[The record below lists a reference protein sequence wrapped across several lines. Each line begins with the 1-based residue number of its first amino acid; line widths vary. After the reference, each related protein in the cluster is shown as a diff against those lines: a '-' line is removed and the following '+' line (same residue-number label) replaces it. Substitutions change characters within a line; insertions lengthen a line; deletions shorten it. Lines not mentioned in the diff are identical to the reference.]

1 MITDPL
7 SGEEKYLLLKLA
19 RQSIELAVGGHNF
32 PQLVLQDYS
41 PNLREHGASFVTL
54 TEDGDLRGC
63 IGALEPY
70 QPLVQDVCEHAV
82 AAALDD
88 FRFSPV
94 TPHEVQR
101 LVIEI
106 SRLTIPQPL
115 LYEQPQDLPQKL
127 KVGSDGVIIRDGIHR
142 ATFLPQVW
150 EKLPDPVDF
159 LSHLCQKMGVP
170 PDVWKRK
177 MLQVFTYQVEEFQEG
192 KSLI

>member
-1 MITDPL
+1 MTTDPL
-7 SGEEKYLLLKLA
+7 TDEEKKILLKLA
-19 RQSIELAVGGHNF
+19 RQSIELVVSGHPF
-32 PQLVLQDYS
+32 PHLVLEDYS
-41 PNLREHGASFVTL
+41 PNLKENGASFVTL

-94 TPHEVQR
+94 TPYEVSQ

-106 SRLTIPQPL
+106 SRLTVPQPL
-115 LYEQPQDLPQKL
+115 QYEHPQDLPNLL
-127 KVGSDGVIIRDGIHR
+127 KTGRDGVILRDGIRR

-159 LSHLCQKMGVP
+159 LSHLCQKMGAP
-170 PDVWKRK
+170 ADLWKRK
-177 MLQVFTYQVEEFQEG
+177 LLQVFTYQVEEFQEG
-192 KSLI
+192 KL

>member
-7 SGEEKYLLLKLA
+7 TDKEKKILLKLA
-19 RQSIELAVGGHNF
+19 RQSIELAVAGH
-32 PQLVLQDYS
+32 PLPHLDLEDYS
-41 PNLREHGASFVTL
+41 PNLKEQGASFVTL

-94 TPHEVQR
+94 TPYEVSR

-106 SRLTIPQPL
+106 SRLTVPQSL
-115 LYEQPQDLPQKL
+115 QYEHPQDLPNRL
-127 KVGSDGVIIRDGIHR
+127 KAGSDGVILRDGIRR

-150 EKLPDPVDF
+150 EKLPDPVEF
-159 LSHLCQKMGVP
+159 LSHLCQKMGAP
-170 PDVWKRK
+170 ADLWNRK
-177 MLQVFTYQVEEFQEG
+177 LLQVFTYQVEEFQEG
-192 KSLI
+192 KL